1 MKDPVRLLDQK
12 ENDLEVLLL
21 RSALDESPPSGL
33 TRRTLAAITAAG
45 VGVAAGDAA
54 VKMSGGAAPAAAAKA
69 TGVIAGAG
77 IWSAIG
83 IGALAGLVTLGI
95 LDRTTGF
102 GPQGSTKVAEEA
114 RAVPSALAAPP
125 TLEREAPP
133 GEDRPA
139 TRQAEAAALSPP
151 PEPRPA
157 PSASGPRPS
166 SRSASMLASEIL
178 ILDGARRSLL
188 GGDPAAAL
196 ALLDRHAREFGDGQL
211 AHEAAVLRVEAL
223 ARRGDREGATAA
235 ARRFLRAHPN
245 SPHAER
251 IEAAAGIDARE

>member
-1 MKDPVRLLDQK
+1 MKDPPRFLDQK
-12 ENDLEVLLL
+12 ENELEGLLL

-33 TRRTLAAITAAG
+33 TRRTLAAISAAG
-45 VGVAAGDAA
+45 IAVAAGDAA
-54 VKMSGGAAPAAAAKA
+54 AKVSGGAAAAAGLKA

-102 GPQGSTKVAEEA
+102 GPRGSTKIAEEA
-114 RAVPSALAAPP
+114 RAIPPVLAEPPAKGPLGEERPAAP
-125 TLEREAPP
+125 
-133 GEDRPA
+133 G
-139 TRQAEAAALSPP
+139 AEAAALSPP
-151 PEPRPA
+151 PDPRPA

-166 SRSASMLASEIL
+166 SRSASMLASEITL
-178 ILDGARRSLL
+178 LDAARRSLL
-188 GGDPAAAL
+188 GGDPAASL

-223 ARRGDREGATAA
+223 AKRGDREGAAAA

-245 SPHAER
+245 SPHADR
-251 IEAAAGIDARE
+251 IEAAAGIDAPE